1 MNAND
6 NDAKVLGSFVCVQE
20 CLCVCEL
27 AAAAIATWQSRAD
40 KEQSSSAWCVY
51 DQVSVR
57 VCAIFTGVRVQV
69 H

>member
-6 NDAKVLGSFVCVQE
+6 NNAKVLVSFVCVS
-20 CLCVCEL
+20 VCASWL
-27 AAAAIATWQSRAD
+27 QQPLQHDKAD

-51 DQVSVR
+51 EQVSVR
-57 VCAIFTGVRVQV
+57 VCAIFTGVRVQL